1 MYFNYKKLTILVLF
15 VLSTL
20 NLLSQK
26 YNRVISLAPSITQSI
41 YHLNAQDKLIG
52 CTSYCEIAKDDEK
65 NIIASAIKVNLEAL
79 LKLNPDL
86 VIATTITNPETI
98 EYIQKFGIKTEIFST
113 PKSFSEICDQFTRLG
128 KLLGKEELAIS
139 ITNVTEKTV
148 DSLRKIVNVKT
159 QPKVFFQIGANP
171 IFTVLPN
178 TFMDD
183 YISFIGGKNISSDLN
198 KGTITRE
205 FIITKNPDIIII
217 TTMGITGDEEK
228 QIWESY
234 SNLNA
239 TKNKQIIVVDSNI
252 ACTPNPI
259 SFAETLKSI
268 VHSIK

>member
-1 MYFNYKKLTILVLF
+1 MHLSSKKLNIVVLF
-15 VLSTL
+15 FLFSLNVLS
-20 NLLSQK
+20 QEYK
-26 YNRVISLAPSITQSI
+26 RIISLAPSLTQSL
-41 YHLNAQDKLIG
+41 YHLNSHDKLVG
-52 CTSYCEIAKDDEK
+52 CTSYCEIARDDNKE
-65 NIIASAIKVNLEAL
+65 IIASAIKVNLEAL

-98 EYIQKFGIKTEIFST
+98 EYIQKFGIKTEIFSS
-113 PKSFSEICDQFTRLG
+113 PKSFSEICEQFNRIG
-128 KLLGKEELAIS
+128 KLIGKEDLALT
-139 ITNVTEKTV
+139 ITEKTGKTV
-148 DSLRKIVNVKT
+148 DSLKNSIKLKT
-159 QPKVFFQIGANP
+159 HPKVFFQIGANP

-183 YISFIGGKNISSDLN
+183 YISFIGGTNIASDLN

-205 FIITKNPDIIII
+205 FVITQNPDIIII

-234 SNLNA
+234 SSLNA